1 MEGKKYLI
9 NLKIIII
16 RFYLSLIIITLFN
29 GSVKSQV
36 SQCIFSGTVQ
46 IEGILPQAGSQ
57 IILLGKDKSIIRNCN
72 YQPSNGSFGV
82 SAFSSDGLV
91 NGDSVFFKI
100 IADQDTVIAQA
111 QGNPP
116 IFQGNILPNPPNII
130 NLVLFYLAPPFLLQ
144 PLNNSTGQS
153 LELTL
158 TWSEK
163 AAGTSYIFQIS
174 KNSNFSSLITFDSSL
189 SQTYI
194 NIKGL
199 DNLTKYY
206 WRVKAKNS
214 TGTSDWSTTWSFTT
228 LLLPPDQT
236 VLDFP
241 LDNSINNPLQFTFLW
256 SRTNRADT
264 YTFQISSDSSFTK
277 MFYADSTVK
286 DTIKF
291 INNFQETT
299 KYFWRVKANNASG
312 FGLWSNVWSFS
323 TLRLLPDR
331 PILKFPDDKITGVSL
346 NISLIWLKANNAD
359 SYQLQISLDSLF
371 SNLLYSDSSLTDT
384 TRLITA
390 LNEGTRYF
398 WRVKSINTAGKSDW
412 SDIWSYTTL
421 INLPAKPILNFP
433 SNKSKKN
440 IVPTNFSWQR
450 VSKANFYKL
459 EISSDSLFTKT
470 LFSDTLITDTVR
482 IVNKLTDGSNYFWR
496 ISAKNKSGEGVYSDI
511 WKFST
516 VLFKPDSL
524 KAIAI
529 FPHRIVLTWLDR
541 SENERGYFVE
551 KKIGDPSSTNKFKVI
566 AIVKS
571 NITSYSD
578 SLELKDTTKYTYQV
592 KAFNEIDSSEYSNIA
607 LVKTLVGLQEI
618 ATFIP
623 KDLML
628 YQNYPN
634 PFNPSTTIQYDLPQ
648 ESRVN
653 FSIYNVLGEKVEVFI
668 NKIQS
673 SGSYKIIWHAKNL
686 STGIYFGRLNV
697 TPIKTSQEANLFIK
711 MFLIK

>member
-46 IEGILPQAGSQ
+46 IEGVLPPAGSQ

-72 YQPSNGSFGV
+72 YQPSNGTFGV

-100 IADQDTVIAQA
+100 ITDQDTVIAQA

-144 PLNNSTGQS
+144 PLNNSTDQS

-163 AAGTSYIFQIS
+163 AEGTSYIFQIS

-189 SQTYI
+189 SQNFI

-199 DNLTKYY
+199 NNITKYY

-256 SRTNRADT
+256 SRTNRANL
-264 YTFQISSDSSFTK
+264 YTFQVSSDSVFST

-291 INNFQETT
+291 VGNFQETT

-312 FGLWSNVWSFS
+312 SGQWSNVWSFN
-323 TLRLLPDR
+323 TLRLPPDR
-331 PILKFPDDKITGVSL
+331 PILNFPNDKITGVSL
-346 NISLIWLKANNAD
+346 DINLVWLKAKGAD
-359 SYQLQISLDSLF
+359 SYQLEIAFDSLF

-384 TRLITA
+384 SKLITK
-390 LNEGTRYF
+390 LNEGIKYF
-398 WRVKSINTAGKSDW
+398 WRVRSINSAGKSDW

-421 INLPAKPILNFP
+421 INLPAKPILIFP
-433 SNKSKKN
+433 SNLSKKN
-440 IVPTNFSWQR
+440 IVPTIFHWQK
-450 VSKANFYKL
+450 VGKANFYNL
-459 EISSDSLFTKT
+459 EVASDSLFTNI

-482 IVNKLTDGSNYFWR
+482 TVYKLKDGSHYFWR
-496 ISAKNKSGEGVYSDI
+496 ISARNNGGKGTYSEI
-511 WKFST
+511 WNFST
-516 VLFKPDSL
+516 VIFKPDSL
-524 KAIAI
+524 KAIA
-529 FPHRIVLTWLDR
+529 FYPHRILLTWVDR
-541 SENERGYFVE
+541 SENEIGYFIE
-551 KKIGDPSSTNKFKVI
+551 KKVGDPLSTNQFKVI

-578 SLELKDTTKYTYQV
+578 TLDLKDTTKYTYQV
-592 KAFNEIDSSEYSNIA
+592 KAFNEIDSSEYSNTA
-607 LVKTLVGLQEI
+607 LAKTLVGINEKTLI
-618 ATFIP
+618 IP
-623 KDLML
+623 ENLTL

-648 ESRVN
+648 ESSVN
-653 FSIYNVLGEKVEVFI
+653 FSIYNVLGEKVEEVI

-673 SGSYKIIWHAKNL
+673 NGNYKLIWNAKNL
-686 STGIYFGRLNV
+686 SNRIYIGRLNV
-697 TPIKTSQEANLFIK
+697 LQIKTRQETKLYIK